1 MVKHTRQFLL
11 ARFWETA
18 LGFWGKGGARYSW
31 TLTIGV
37 IAIALLNVG
46 LQYRINVWHRNMF
59 DALDTRDG
67 AAVVYQTVLFF
78 PLILISVLIAASA
91 TYAKMSTQRK
101 WREWLNAHILDRW
114 LDKGRHYQLNLIP
127 GDHANPE
134 HRVTE
139 DLRMACDAPVEF
151 ATGILSAVVSAITFI
166 GVLWFIGGA
175 LPIHIGGSE
184 ITIPGFL
191 VIAAVIYAV
200 LASGSMWLIASG
212 FVAASENKNQAEAE
226 YRYALTR
233 LRENGESIAL
243 LGGEEEERSGLDT
256 AFKTVLVRWRDIM
269 KQYIRTTIVSTTSG
283 GIAPVVP
290 ILLCAPKYVAG
301 TMSLGEVMQAAS
313 AFVIVQTAF
322 SWLVDNYPRL
332 ADWGASAVRLASL
345 LVAFDRLERAESGD
359 GSGRITRTPSQ
370 DASIR
375 LREVSVTLDD
385 GNVVVNEADI
395 EIAGGEK
402 VLFTG
407 ASGSG
412 KSTLVRA
419 IAGLWPWG
427 SGEIVI
433 RFEDLLLLPQRPY
446 VPLGTLRRALTYPM
460 APETVDDALLRKTT
474 EEVGLGHFLDRLDED
489 AKWEGI
495 LSGGE
500 KQRLAFARMLVQRPA
515 VIVMDEA
522 TSALDVA
529 SQEQL
534 MTLLLERLP
543 EATVLSVGH
552 RAELDAFH
560 SRKLVLEHHPEGA
573 KLLSDDSLA
582 WTFRRSA
589 RLLARLVSGESA
601 PDPSAE
607 G

>member
-18 LGFWGKGGARYSW
+18 LGFWGKDGAKHSW
-31 TLTIGV
+31 TLTIAV

-67 AAVVYQTVLFF
+67 SAVVHQTVIFF

-91 TYAKMSTQRK
+91 TYAKMSTQRN
-101 WREWLNAHILDRW
+101 WRQWLNHHILDRW

-139 DLRMACDAPVEF
+139 DLRMACDAPIEF

-166 GVLWFIGGA
+166 SVLWFIGGS

-184 ITIPGFL
+184 INIPGFL

-200 LASGSMWLIASG
+200 LASGSMWLIARG

-256 AFKTVLVRWRDIM
+256 AFKNVIVRWRDIM

-301 TMSLGEVMQAAS
+301 SMTLGEVMQAAS

-345 LVAFDRLERAESGD
+345 LVAFDRLERAERGD

-407 ASGSG
+407 ASGTG

-433 RFEDLLLLPQRPY
+433 RFENLLLLPQRPY

-529 SQEQL
+529 SQEHL
-534 MTLLLERLP
+534 MKLLLERLP

-582 WTFRRSA
+582 WTFRRTA
-589 RLLARLVSGESA
+589 RVLSRLVSGEAA
-601 PDPSAE
+601 PPPS
-607 G
+607 